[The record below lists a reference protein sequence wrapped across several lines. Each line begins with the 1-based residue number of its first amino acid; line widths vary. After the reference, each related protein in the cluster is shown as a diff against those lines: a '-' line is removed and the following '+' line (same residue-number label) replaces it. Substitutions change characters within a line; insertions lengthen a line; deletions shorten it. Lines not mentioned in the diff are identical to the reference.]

1 MVGDVS
7 LLPLHC
13 LLHVRPV
20 AVEVVEHVVPELDD
34 VLAGRPGVL
43 LWTPWQEQVVAH
55 FLAVDGR
62 VGPHDIAALREG
74 AATIP
79 NAEARDVVL
88 TVPTRRGFGTS
99 LPCLRRF
106 EWRSRRRR
114 IHGAAVTRWSG
125 GCGEIL
131 SSRSRR
137 RGPVD
142 GRIVGGAAGVGRS
155 WGRHPARRIASL
167 GGFRLPLTHHG
178 GERRRRPAGH
188 GTTKTQQMNETME
201 EWRIFRGE

>member
-1 MVGDVS
+1 MKRF
-7 LLPLHC
+7 
-13 LLHVRPV
+13 VRGASP
-20 AVEVVEHVVPELDD
+20 
-34 VLAGRPGVL
+34 PGEPSPPSADAFL
-43 LWTPWQEQVVAH
+43 SFFNFRSH
-55 FLAVDGR
+55 FLVVDGR
-62 VGPHDIAALREG
+62 VAPHDIAALREG

-88 TVPTRRGFGTS
+88 TVPTRQGFGTS

-142 GRIVGGAAGVGRS
+142 GPIIGGAAGVGRS

-167 GGFRLPLTHHG
+167 GGFRLSLTHRG
-178 GERRRRPAGH
+178 GERRRRRPAGH
-188 GTTKTQQMNETME
+188 GTTQTQQMNETME
-201 EWRIFRGE
+201 E